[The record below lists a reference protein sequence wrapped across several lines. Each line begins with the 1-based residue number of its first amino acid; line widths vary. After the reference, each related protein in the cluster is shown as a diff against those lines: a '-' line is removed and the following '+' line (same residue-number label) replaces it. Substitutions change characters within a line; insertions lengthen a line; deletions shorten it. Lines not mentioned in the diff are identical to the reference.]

1 MDYGIVLK
9 FISALSSP
17 DKVCPLASINHWTRL
32 MFTSRRHLI
41 LVILGTAWVY
51 RSPQSRGGSG
61 NCHKVPQKEFKELL
75 PHTVYRNVLPRMIKS
90 TTRSTLRQFLV
101 SPVSPVMTHQRWL
114 VQNQRQVAFNKC
126 TLAIEFE
133 TAAYSYFPSYEI
145 MMDELRDYRFIKKI
159 CCNQIK

>member
-1 MDYGIVLK
+1 
-9 FISALSSP
+9 
-17 DKVCPLASINHWTRL
+17 
-32 MFTSRRHLI
+32 

-75 PHTVYRNVLPRMIKS
+75 PHTVYRNVLPRMIKIH
-90 TTRSTLRQFLV
+90 TRSTYVNYCFT
-101 SPVSPVMTHQRWL
+101 VSPVMTHQRWL

-159 CCNQIK
+159 CCIQSSSNWIIFGSVLWYDNDL